1 MYFNFECTHI
11 FQTGKQRNK
20 PKKKK
25 KKNGRKK
32 NKIKQK
38 QIQKNRKYVC
48 KKRNNY
54 NV

>member
-25 KKNGRKK
+25 KKKKK
-32 NKIKQK
+32 NLKKYNKPNMSIN
-38 QIQKNRKYVC
+38 IQTQERKN
-48 KKRNNY
+48 
-54 NV
+54 